1 MIMTVGQ
8 RIKAFRKEKDFS
20 QSEIAEK
27 VGVSVQT
34 VSKWECDAG
43 MPDISQ
49 IVPLAKVLETS
60 TDAILGMI
68 GDEEEDL
75 AKTMHEINEIRTGAR
90 NNQSFGNRD
99 CDKSLRCFEVL
110 EAFVNKYPLNYL
122 MLIRAALYGISVMRS
137 ATRGMFPEMSEK
149 KKNGIYSKTERF
161 LRTVVT
167 YCPNIGFKKD
177 AKIDLMEL
185 YSATGEFDKA
195 YNECND
201 LGHDDQVYAKYRIAM
216 AAGNCDDRLEYAK
229 EFFEHTANH
238 MMTGFYCLTGAHSVF
253 GEDNRDNAIA
263 VFEKMAEFCDYAME
277 FCPVEMLYH
286 KRYPLYCIAKEYLR
300 RGDFESCVKTAEHL
314 ADVCVEYYKAYT
326 ETGMA
331 VNENFFNHSNF
342 KGSRIETPE
351 ELKEALLW
359 DMIKCYDE
367 CADKE
372 GNPVVTDP
380 RFIAARKK
388 IEEL

>member
-8 RIKAFRKEKDFS
+8 RIKAFRKAKDFS
-20 QSEIAEK
+20 QASVAEMI
-27 VGVSVQT
+27 GVSVQT

-68 GDEEEDL
+68 GDEEEDI
-75 AKTMHEINEIRTGAR
+75 AKTMREIDEIKKSGL
-90 NNQSFGNRD
+90 NNQSVGNRD

-110 EAFVNKYPLNYL
+110 DAFVNKYPLNYL
-122 MLIRAALYGISVMRS
+122 MLIRAAVYGISVMRAAS
-137 ATRGMFPEMSEK
+137 RGMFPEMSEK
-149 KKNGIYSKTERF
+149 TKNSIYSKSERF

-201 LGHDDQVYAKYRIAM
+201 LGQDDKVYAKYRIAI
-216 AAGNCDDRLEYAK
+216 AAGDCDGRLEYAK
-229 EFFEHTANH
+229 GFFGHTASR

-253 GEDNRDNAIA
+253 GEENRDNAIA
-263 VFEKMAEFCDYAME
+263 VFEKMADFCDLAME

-300 RGDFESCVKTAEHL
+300 RGDFESCVKTAERL
-314 ADVCVEYYKAYT
+314 ADVCVEYYNAYT
-326 ETGMA
+326 EKGMA
-331 VNENFFNHSNF
+331 VNESFFNNSNF

-351 ELKEALLW
+351 ELKKAIAHYRAAVET
-359 DMIKCYDE
+359 DE
-367 CADKE
+367 EDE
-372 GNPVVTDP
+372 T
-380 RFIAARKK
+380 
-388 IEEL
+388 